1 MANMVVKRG
10 LCCIVDT
17 RDKIVISSSWKESVI
32 KVSFAEMCT
41 N

>member
-17 RDKIVISSSWKESVI
+17 RDKIVIFLQVGKRV
-32 KVSFAEMCT
+32 
-41 N
+41 